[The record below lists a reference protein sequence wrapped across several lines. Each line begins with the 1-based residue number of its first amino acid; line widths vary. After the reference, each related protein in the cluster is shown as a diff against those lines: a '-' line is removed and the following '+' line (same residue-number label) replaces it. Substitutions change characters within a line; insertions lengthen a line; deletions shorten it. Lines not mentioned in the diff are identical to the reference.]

1 MNPMWNRVANGKEQS
16 QCASR
21 LGSGAWWLGLA
32 VVALGMFLVTSVARA
47 DDAGQPAAGAA
58 RLSSVEGQ
66 VRIMQGGQVIADPAV
81 INAPLFAGTQV
92 ETGDDGKAEIQFDDG
107 TVTRL
112 SPDSA
117 LTLTTIGGQGS
128 QVALTGGL
136 GYFELQGGQ
145 GGQMRVSFGE
155 SVVTATGFTVMR
167 VKMDNPPG
175 ELAVFSGN
183 AHLERGESIAVDLHG
198 GESVQLS
205 GTDGS
210 RYNLT
215 ETIEPDSW
223 DAWNSDRDQAL
234 NSQAADQTGAAK
246 NFVNGENPNP
256 AWNDLDA
263 NGSWY
268 NVPGQGYVW
277 SPYEAANAG
286 WDPYGNGNWIS
297 SPGYGYI
304 WASAYPWGYL
314 PYQCG
319 MWNFYNGFGWGW
331 APGAGMGMGMGGMGM
346 GGMGMGGMGMGF
358 GSCNPWWGMGRYGG
372 ANIGQSPVGYRPII
386 RPVLRGPVG
395 RIANPI
401 VPVSR
406 GFNGGSGGFPV
417 RKGLGPVQI
426 AGHTVEPLK
435 PQPGSNSYVRSAS
448 GFVYHPAAGYQGTR
462 TAGEPS
468 SNARQAGGGRQSYT
482 PGPAP
487 VYSQVRTY
495 TPPATPNAGNGA
507 LGGNNQPLTPGV
519 TAGGRAGRSP
529 QSGQGGN
536 QGVYQGGSFGRPS
549 GGGNSAGGN
558 SGAAPRSSGGGG
570 NSGGGGGSMGASR
583 GGGGGGYSGGGGG
596 GGGMSAPRGGG
607 GGGGGGS
614 PSGGGGGGGGSHN
627 GH

>member
-1 MNPMWNRVANGKEQS
+1 MNSTENRIGNGNRQSRVSSSAWLLGVA
-16 QCASR
+16 A
-21 LGSGAWWLGLA
+21 
-32 VVALGMFLVTSVARA
+32 VALGAMLVSTVSRA
-47 DDAGQPAAGAA
+47 DDTGQPAAGAA
-58 RLSSVEGQ
+58 RLSNVEGQ

-107 TVTRL
+107 SVARL

-117 LTLTTIGGQGS
+117 LSLTALGGQGT

-145 GGQMRVSFGE
+145 NGQMRVNFGE

-183 AHLERGESIAVDLHG
+183 AHLERGEAVAVDLHG
-198 GESVQLS
+198 GESVQFS
-205 GTDGS
+205 GGDGH
-210 RYNLT
+210 YNLA

-234 NSQAADQTGAAK
+234 NSLAADQTGAAK
-246 NFVNGENPNP
+246 NFVNGDNPNP

-286 WDPYGNGNWIS
+286 WDPYGNGNWIA

-304 WASAYPWGYL
+304 WASANPWGYL

-331 APGAGMGMGMGGMGM
+331 APGMGMGMGMGM

-358 GSCNPWWGMGRYGG
+358 GSCNPWWGQGRYGG
-372 ANIGQSPVGYRPII
+372 ANIGQGPVGYRPII

-395 RIANPI
+395 RIVNPI

-406 GFNGGSGGFPV
+406 TFNGGGGGFPARTRNSTV
-417 RKGLGPVQI
+417 LI
-426 AGHTVEPLK
+426 AGHTIEPLK
-435 PQPGSNSYVRSAS
+435 PVPGANSYVRSAS
-448 GFVYHPAAGYQGTR
+448 GFVYHPAGGTYQGAR
-462 TAGEPS
+462 PAGEPSTYEPS
-468 SNARQAGGGRQSYT
+468 SNARQAGGRPGYT
-482 PGPAP
+482 PTPTP
-487 VYSQVRTY
+487 TYTPVRTY
-495 TPPATPNAGNGA
+495 TPPANPANAGSGA
-507 LGGNNQPLTPGV
+507 QAGGNQPMPAGV
-519 TAGGRAGRSP
+519 PPGGRVGRVP
-529 QSGQGGN
+529 QPNQGGN

-549 GGGNSAGGN
+549 GGNSAGGN

-570 NSGGGGGSMGASR
+570 NSGGGGGGMSAPR

-607 GGGGGGS
+607 GGGS